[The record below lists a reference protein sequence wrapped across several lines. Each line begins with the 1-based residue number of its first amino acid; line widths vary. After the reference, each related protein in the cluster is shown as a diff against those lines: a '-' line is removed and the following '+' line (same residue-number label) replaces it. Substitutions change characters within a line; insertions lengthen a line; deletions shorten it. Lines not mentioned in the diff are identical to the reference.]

1 MQPEDETKPAADAG
15 PVDLALG
22 PLPEVVRRADHHYNS
37 EGLAG
42 AVRAYAAAAVAA
54 ERERWEGIVCNALDL
69 YDRLE
74 TRRGMEMLADLV
86 AHKRA

>member
-1 MQPEDETKPAADAG
+1 MGVHGSERYSYGWSAASMD
-15 PVDLALG
+15 
-22 PLPEVVRRADHHYNS
+22 
-37 EGLAG
+37 
-42 AVRAYAAAAVAA
+42 AYARQEIRREVALAVAA